1 MCTFVYLYIHINDDE
16 VCFEIAGVTTRS
28 LHCEPTFT
36 ALTPRGA
43 RSPDR
48 ELHRPYTK
56 RREKE
61 KREQRERDI
70 NERENVHVPM
80 RGFDARLAACISSTS
95 IHPDVPRSYT
105 NTSFDKQLLTWD
117 DETLASIIS
126 DPHAYEIPSVCVSS
140 NRDFGASTCECVWYM
155 HMYIHLYKNCNENSL
170 IEYMCSTG

>member
-16 VCFEIAGVTTRS
+16 LCFEIAGVTTRS
-28 LHCEPTFT
+28 LHCESTFT
-36 ALTPRGA
+36 ALTTRGA

-61 KREQRERDI
+61 KREQQQRDI
-70 NERENVHVPM
+70 NERENVHVPI
-80 RGFDARLAACISSTS
+80 RGFDACLETRSSS
-95 IHPDVPRSYT
+95 PIHADAPRSYT

-126 DPHAYEIPSVCVSS
+126 DPHAYQIPSVCVSS
-140 NRDFGASTCECVWYM
+140 NRDFGASTCECV
-155 HMYIHLYKNCNENSL
+155 
-170 IEYMCSTG
+170 